1 MKTVWYVIKYLLWAA
16 LGTVLVFIIYF
27 TTVYFLQ
34 EKFLFPAKSGC
45 AAAPQYIKKTEYLV
59 GTENNYQ
66 LNAWYIESSAPR
78 ATVLYLHGNAGD
90 LNCLIEQFEV
100 FDDLGLNVFAVDYR
114 GYGKSSGTINLK
126 NDILADSEAAF
137 NYAVRFLNIKPED
150 IIIWGRSIGSAPA
163 TFLANKYKV
172 KALVLESGFAELSK
186 VVETKLPFLP
196 VKQLLKYSY
205 NNTELIGKIECP
217 KLFIHGKNDPLILF
231 ENSEILFAKANVP
244 KQLLALQGEH
254 NNLLFVAKKE
264 YLEGVNRFLEPI
276 LAK

>member
-45 AAAPQYIKKTEYLV
+45 AVVPEYIKKTEHLV
-59 GTENNYQ
+59 GTENNFQ

-114 GYGKSSGTINLK
+114 GYGKSSGNINSK
-126 NDILADSEAAF
+126 NDILADSEAAL
-137 NYAVRFLNIKPED
+137 NYAIRFLKIKPEE
-150 IIIWGRSIGSAPA
+150 IIIWGRSIGTAPA
-163 TFLANKYKV
+163 AFLASKYKV

-205 NNTELIGKIECP
+205 NNTELIGNIDCP
-217 KLFIHGKNDPLILF
+217 KLFIHGKNDQLILF

-244 KQLLALQGEH
+244 KQLLELQGEH
-254 NNLLFVAKKE
+254 NNLLLISKKQ
-264 YLEGVNRFLEPI
+264 YLEGANKFLESVYT
-276 LAK
+276 K